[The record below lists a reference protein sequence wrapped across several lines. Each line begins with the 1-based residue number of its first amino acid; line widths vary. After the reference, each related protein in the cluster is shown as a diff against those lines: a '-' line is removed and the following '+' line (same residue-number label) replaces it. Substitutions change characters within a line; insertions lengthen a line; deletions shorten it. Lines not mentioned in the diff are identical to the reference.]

1 MIKAE
6 AKRLGFYACGIARA
20 DEVEEAEY
28 ARIKEW
34 LAMGMQGEMSYLERN
49 ENLRRDPRLLLP
61 GTRSLIMVAMNYYP
75 RVKQDNSQP
84 QVAYYAYGRD
94 YHKVLKKRL
103 DSLLAFIQSEVD
115 PTVVG
120 RSFTDSAP
128 ILERYWAV
136 KAGLGWRGKNGLL
149 IIPRAG
155 SYFFLGALLVSTE
168 LQADSPQISRCGR
181 CRRCL
186 DACPTK
192 ALLGEGLMDA
202 RKCISYLTIEQTG
215 EIAPEIA
222 ERMGNRLYGCD
233 ACQQVCPWNR
243 YAQPSEIE
251 DFTPRPIIMSLKA
264 ELIELM
270 NEEEFRLTFAGS
282 AIKRAGLVGLQ
293 RSLRAIR
300 PNLEKLS

>member
-20 DEVEEAEY
+20 DEVEGAEY

-103 DSLLAFIQSEVD
+103 DSLLAFMQSEVD

-149 IIPRAG
+149 IIPGAG